1 MKRKTRCTKEK
12 EGKKTVRGVWRVS
25 IPLLMILLTSSVVSV
40 VATAEGEGI
49 PPIPNTFY
57 GDVTLNGDPAPV
69 GTMVSAYID
78 GNLSGSIEVTVAG
91 KYGSKTNPLSVTGSS
106 TDVGKIITFRVGG
119 VTASET
125 ARLYSLPTPVELDLS
140 ATGSQDSPPFRGGY
154 EDSPTGG
161 GDYSSGG
168 SGSDP
173 DVNRTEAPTTVQ
185 GTPGVSATAA
195 TPVETMIPA
204 ETQTPIEEREETRW
218 MLPGS
223 GFIPALAGL
232 FLVAYLMIRRDK
244 VK

>member
-12 EGKKTVRGVWRVS
+12 EGKKTGRSIWRVS

-91 KYGSKTNPLSVTGSS
+91 KYGSRANPLTVTGSS
-106 TDVGKIITFRVGG
+106 TDVGKTITFMVGG

-125 ARLYSLPTPVELDLS
+125 AKLDSLPTRVELDLS
-140 ATGSQDSPPFRGGY
+140 AIGSQDLPSFGGGY

-185 GTPGVSATAA
+185 GTPGVSATA

-204 ETQTPIEEREETRW
+204 ETQTPIEVREEARW

-223 GFIPALAGL
+223 GFIPLLAGL
-232 FLVAYLMIRRDK
+232 LLVAYLMIRRDK

>member
-12 EGKKTVRGVWRVS
+12 EGKKTVRGVWRAS

-57 GDVTLNGDPAPV
+57 GDATLNGDPAPV
-69 GTMVSAYID
+69 GTNVSAYID
-78 GNLSGSIEVTVAG
+78 GKLRGSIEVTVAG
-91 KYGSKTNPLSVTGSS
+91 KYGSRANPLSVTGNS
-106 TDVGKIITFRVGG
+106 TDVGKPITFSVGG

-125 ARLYSLPTPVELDLS
+125 ATLYSLPTLVELDLS
-140 ATGSQDSPPFRGGY
+140 AIGSQDSPPFGGGY

-173 DVNRTEAPTTVQ
+173 RVNRTEAPTTVQ

-223 GFIPALAGL
+223 GFIPLLAGL